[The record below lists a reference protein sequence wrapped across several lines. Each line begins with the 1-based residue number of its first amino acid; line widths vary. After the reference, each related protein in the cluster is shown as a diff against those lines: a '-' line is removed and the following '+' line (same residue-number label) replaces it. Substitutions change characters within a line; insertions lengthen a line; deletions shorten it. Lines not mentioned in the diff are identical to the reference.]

1 MDAKPTIKVITGPT
15 ASGKSRAAIHLAHQ
29 DPLIE
34 IVNADSQLLYRDFD
48 IGTAKPSRP
57 ERELVPH
64 HLIDILNP
72 EERFSAAQYSKSA
85 REMIRDIVR
94 RGKTPLIVGGTGFYI
109 DALFKGLIEDSAS
122 KEELQEATK
131 RYRAELEIE
140 GFGKMIERL
149 KTIDPDL
156 YEQVSRE
163 QNPLRL
169 ERAWT
174 YYYANGIA
182 LGEARRI
189 QPEAFEFDPSYE
201 VLNLSKAELWQ
212 RIEQR
217 VRDMIDQ
224 GWTREVE
231 RLLSNG
237 VTTDMPAMKAIGYRE
252 MAAVVL
258 GVMKQS
264 VAHEQIVIRTRQ
276 YAKRQLTWIRRA
288 TK

>member
-1 MDAKPTIKVITGPT
+1 MIRVITGPT
-15 ASGKSRAAIHLAHQ
+15 ASGKSRAAISLAHQ
-29 DPLIE
+29 DPSIE
-34 IVNADSQLLYRDFD
+34 IVNADSQLIYRGFD
-48 IGTAKPSRP
+48 IGTAKPSKP
-57 ERELVPH
+57 DRELVPH
-64 HLIDILNP
+64 HLIDILDP
-72 EERFSAAQYSKSA
+72 HERFSAAQYSKLA
-85 REMIRDIVR
+85 RETIRGIVG

-122 KEELQEATK
+122 KEELTEATK
-131 RYRAELEIE
+131 RYRAELEVE

-149 KTIDPDL
+149 QTIDPDL
-156 YEQVSRE
+156 YVQVSRE

-182 LGEARRI
+182 LGEARKAE
-189 QPEAFEFDPSYE
+189 PEAFELDPAYE
-201 VLNLSKAELWQ
+201 VLDLPKGELWQ

-231 RLLSNG
+231 RLLANG
-237 VTTDMPAMKAIGYRE
+237 VTTEMPAMKAIGYRE
-252 MAAVVL
+252 IAAVVV

-276 YAKRQLTWIRRA
+276 YAKRQLTWIRKA
-288 TK
+288 MKQVE